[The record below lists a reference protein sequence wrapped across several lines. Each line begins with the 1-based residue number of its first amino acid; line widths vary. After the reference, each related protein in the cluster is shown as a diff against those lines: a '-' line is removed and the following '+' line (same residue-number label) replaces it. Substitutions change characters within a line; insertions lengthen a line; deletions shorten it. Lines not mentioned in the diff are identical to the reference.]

1 MFQFVQ
7 HEEISILI
15 GVFLAVLILLSF
27 VFFKSAFDLYVKF
40 LVVREKF
47 HSKEVQRIVDHV
59 YPRHMDLK
67 REAIRSFFY
76 GLILLATSLII
87 LFLSLSPLK

>member
-1 MFQFVQ
+1 MFQLVR
-7 HEEISILI
+7 HEELSILI

-27 VFFKSAFDLYVKF
+27 VFFKNALDLYLKF

-67 REAIRSFFY
+67 RGAIRSFFY
-76 GLILLATSLII
+76 GLILLVLSIII
-87 LFLSLSPLK
+87 LFLSSFK